1 VAGAAGAGRGS
12 RVVRGQTLQSAP
24 ASTAGF
30 ADKREA
36 FRRHYEIVWSIY
48 VRCNNLQ
55 KLREVHIPALEA
67 LIGQPHG
74 GEGWLYENENYNENR
89 DRSLRRII
97 AVQGLDGPT
106 MTGSSSIS

>member
-1 VAGAAGAGRGS
+1 VAKRSSLPQLLPPGSPTSEKPFAGN
-12 RVVRGQTLQSAP
+12 
-24 ASTAGF
+24 
-30 ADKREA
+30 
-36 FRRHYEIVWSIY
+36 YEIVWSIY